1 MYCKLYGEKKL
12 NKMNIT
18 RGVVTRV
25 WKKASEYDPSI
36 TPAQVDT
43 VLRELEN
50 LAEKEHEFYVKERR
64 N

>member
-1 MYCKLYGEKKL
+1 MKE
-12 NKMNIT
+12 MNIT

-43 VLRELEN
+43 VLREFEN
-50 LAEKEHEFYVKERR
+50 LAEKEYVKERR
-64 N
+64 NWKIKNCMSL

>member
-1 MYCKLYGEKKL
+1 MKE
-12 NKMNIT
+12 MNIT

-43 VLRELEN
+43 VLREFEN
-50 LAEKEHEFYVKERR
+50 LAEKEYVKERR